1 MTSTDGR
8 LDALK
13 SAAGFGALDE
23 PVLAGLAARLA
34 PKSYAS
40 GATVFTEGDECRDL
54 YVLVSGR
61 VKFTR
66 MALDGREQI
75 QKIFQRPGDMFCLA
89 SAFTAGMHI
98 VTGTAAASSKLLPI
112 PMSEVRALAEQHP
125 KLGMSLMRAA
135 GEHLHHLV
143 ELADDL
149 ALKSA
154 TSRLAKCLHDAV
166 SAIPQSGEAPTSLR
180 RAQFREDELAAML
193 GTVRVNV
200 SRSFAKL
207 VRSGAIALRRDVI
220 LVHDRRALKRIAQ
233 GHPLPT
239 KHL

>member
-1 MTSTDGR
+1 MTSTDR
-8 LDALK
+8 LEVLK
-13 SAAGFGALDE
+13 SAAGFATLDE
-23 PVLAGLAARLA
+23 PVLVGLAARVTPRSFA
-34 PKSYAS
+34 A
-40 GATVFTEGDECRDL
+40 GATVFAEGDECRHL

-66 MALDGREQI
+66 VALDGREQI
-75 QKIFQRPGDMFCLA
+75 QKIFERPGDMFCLA

-98 VTGTAAASSKLLPI
+98 VTGTAAASSKLIPI
-112 PMSEVRALAEQHP
+112 PMSDVRALAEQHP

-154 TSRLAKCLHDAV
+154 TSRLAKYLHDAV
-166 SAIPQSGEAPTSLR
+166 SALPQNGEAPTSLR
-180 RAQFREDELAAML
+180 RTHFREDELAAML

-200 SRSFAKL
+200 SRSFANL
-207 VRSGAIALRRDVI
+207 ARAGAITLRRDVI
-220 LVHDRRALKRIAQ
+220 LVNDRHALKRIAQ